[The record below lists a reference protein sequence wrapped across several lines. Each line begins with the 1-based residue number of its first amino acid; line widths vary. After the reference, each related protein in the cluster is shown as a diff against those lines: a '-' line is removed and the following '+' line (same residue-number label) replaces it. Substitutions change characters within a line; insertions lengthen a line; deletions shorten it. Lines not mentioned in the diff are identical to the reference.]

1 MKLLNYKSN
10 GTAKVGFLKDGRI
23 SRIESAASIEE
34 LVSLGTLD
42 KVKRREADSEGEELG
57 GVRIRPPIV
66 SPDKILLAA
75 INYKAHGEEQ
85 GNPPPREPY
94 FFTKFRSCII
104 GQDDPIVIPKVSRR
118 ADWEAELA
126 VVIGKK
132 CKYVRKSEAL
142 SYVAGY
148 TVAND
153 ISFRDLQFPEG
164 WPEKLNSL
172 GQNWVKGKALDTALP
187 LGPLMVTSDEIP
199 DPQHLR
205 LSLKVNNVEM
215 QNAST
220 EDMVFSVAELIEY
233 LSSGLTLLPGDLI
246 STGTPAG
253 VAVFSGMPY
262 LKAGDVVE
270 ATVQGIGTLR
280 NPVRTE

>member
-1 MKLLNYKSN
+1 MKLLNYESD
-10 GTAKVGFLKDGRI
+10 GSAKVGFLRDGKI
-23 SRIESAASIEE
+23 SRIESASSIEG
-34 LVSLGTLD
+34 LLSLGTLD
-42 KVKRREADSEGEELG
+42 ESKLKEAGSKSEELS
-57 GVRIRPPIV
+57 RIRVKPPIAA
-66 SPDKILLAA
+66 PDKILLAA
-75 INYKAHGEEQ
+75 INYRAHGEEQ
-85 GNPPPREPY
+85 RNPPPTEPY

-104 GQDDPIVIPKVSRR
+104 GQNDPIIIPKVSKR

-126 VVIGKK
+126 VVIGKR

-153 ISFRDLQFPEG
+153 ISFRDLQFPKG

-172 GQNWVKGKALDTALP
+172 GQNWVKGKALDSALP
-187 LGPLMVTSDEIP
+187 LGPVMVTPDEIP
-199 DPQHLR
+199 DPQR
-205 LSLKVNNVEM
+205 LKISLKVNNVEM
-215 QNAST
+215 QNGST

-262 LKAGDVVE
+262 LKDGDIVE

-280 NPVRTE
+280 NPVKAE

>member
-1 MKLLNYKSN
+1 MKLLNYESD
-10 GTAKVGFLKDGRI
+10 GSAKVGFLKDGKI
-23 SRIESAASIEE
+23 FQIESASSIED
-34 LVSLGTLD
+34 LLSLGTLGTVRW
-42 KVKRREADSEGEELG
+42 KEEGLKREELSR
-57 GVRIRPPIV
+57 VRTKPPV
-66 SPDKILLAA
+66 VVPDKILLAA
-75 INYKAHGEEQ
+75 INYRAHSEEQ
-85 GNPPPREPY
+85 KNPPPDEPY

-104 GQDDPIVIPKVSRR
+104 GQSDPIIIPKVSKK

-132 CKYVRKSEAL
+132 CKYVPKSEAL

-164 WPEKLNSL
+164 WPERVNSL
-172 GQNWVKGKALDTALP
+172 GQNWVKGKALDSALP
-187 LGPLMVTSDEIP
+187 LGPFLVTPDEIP

-205 LSLKVNNVEM
+205 LSLKVNNAEM

-253 VAVFSGMPY
+253 VAVFSGKPY
-262 LKAGDVVE
+262 LKDGDIVE
-270 ATVQGIGTLR
+270 ATIQGIGTLR
-280 NPVRTE
+280 NPVKAE

>member
-1 MKLLNYKSN
+1 MKLLNYESKGS
-10 GTAKVGFLKDGRI
+10 AQVGFLREGELFQ
-23 SRIESAASIEE
+23 IESASSIED
-34 LVSLGTLD
+34 LLSLGILD
-42 KVKRREADSEGEELG
+42 KIKLKEEDSKREELSK
-57 GVRIRPPIV
+57 VRTKPPILA
-66 SPDKILLAA
+66 PDKILLAA
-75 INYKAHGEEQ
+75 INYKTHSEEQ
-85 GNPPPREPY
+85 KNPPLTEPY

-104 GQDDPIVIPKVSRR
+104 GQNDPIIIPKISKK

-126 VVIGKK
+126 VVIGKR

-164 WPEKLNSL
+164 WPQKLNSL
-172 GQNWVKGKALDTALP
+172 GQNWVKGKALDAALP
-187 LGPLMVTSDEIP
+187 LGPFLVTPDEIS
-199 DPQHLR
+199 DPQRLR
-205 LSLKVNNVEM
+205 LALKVNDVEM
-215 QNAST
+215 QNANT

-253 VAVFSGMPY
+253 VAAFSGMPY
-262 LKAGDVVE
+262 LKDGDVVE

-280 NPVRTE
+280 NPVKAE